1 MKQLTNTLSVGIALA
16 LLPLLGGCDKELDTP
31 PERTLPTGS
40 VLSIKR
46 LRDLHATTFAYLPH
60 RFTGD
65 SSVYGVVTADETN
78 GNLYK
83 NIYMQDDTAGIVLR
97 LKNSGGLYAGDRIR
111 IYLKGVTLSSYA
123 GLLQL
128 DSVDVDNN
136 VVKQETLVPVT
147 PKVVTVAQITP
158 ALQGQLIRLDSVQF
172 VADEADGNTPWS
184 DAVNQSSV
192 NRNLE
197 DCDGNSII
205 VRTSGYANFAAQML
219 PTGNGSFTAVVGQF
233 GSDMQLFVHDMS
245 LVQLGGPRCG
255 AFGFQLLL
263 KDFEDGS
270 VTSGGWSQQ
279 QVTGAV
285 NWSATAGYGA
295 ITNNSGG
302 SYSACETWLISP
314 SVNLSTATAPL
325 LNFQTSVAFASG
337 APLEVLVS
345 TDYTGGVPSTATWT
359 ALAPALA
366 TGVAWTPSGAL
377 DLTPYISGNF
387 HLAFKY
393 TGSDTD
399 GRRWNLDDIV
409 ITDN

>member
-1 MKQLTNTLSVGIALA
+1 MKHVINTLFATSGLA
-16 LLPLLGGCDKELDTP
+16 FLLLLSGCDKELDTP

-46 LRDLHATTFAYLPH
+46 LRELHATEFAYLPH

-97 LKNSGGLYAGDRIR
+97 LKNSGGLYTGDRIR
-111 IYLKGVTLSSYA
+111 IYLKGITLSSYA

-136 VVKQETLVPVT
+136 VIKQETLVPVA
-147 PKVVTVAQITP
+147 PKVVSVAQITP

-172 VADEADGNTPWS
+172 IADEANGVTTWS
-184 DAVNQSSV
+184 DAINQSSV
-192 NRNLE
+192 NRTLE
-197 DCDGNSII
+197 DCDGNTII
-205 VRTSGYANFAAQML
+205 VRTSGYANFAAQVL
-219 PTGNGSFTAVVGQF
+219 PQGNGSFTAVVGQF

-245 LVQLGGPRCG
+245 LVQLTGPRCG
-255 AFGFQLLL
+255 VFGLQLLL

-270 VTSGGWSQQ
+270 TTSGGWTQQ

-285 NWSATAGYGA
+285 GWTASAGYGS

-302 SYSACETWLISP
+302 VYTACETWLISP
-314 SVNLSTATAPL
+314 SVNLSAATAPL
-325 LNFQTSVAFASG
+325 LNFRTSVAFSG
-337 APLEVLVS
+337 SPLEVLVS
-345 TDYTGGVPSTATWT
+345 TNYSGGAPSTATWT
-359 ALAPALA
+359 ALSPALA
-366 TGVAWTPSGAL
+366 TNATWTPSGGL

-387 HLAFKY
+387 RLAFKY
-393 TGSDTD
+393 TGSGTD

>member
-1 MKQLTNTLSVGIALA
+1 MKHLTHTLSTATGLA
-16 LLPLLGGCDKELDTP
+16 VLLLLSGCDKELDTP

-97 LKNSGGLYAGDRIR
+97 LKNSGGLYTGDRIR
-111 IYLKGVTLSSYA
+111 IYLKGTTLSSYA

-136 VVKQETLVPVT
+136 VVKQETLVPVA
-147 PKVVTVAQITP
+147 PKVVSVTQITP

-172 VADEADGNTPWS
+172 IADEANGVTTWS

-192 NRNLE
+192 NRTLE
-197 DCDGNSII
+197 DCDGNTII
-205 VRTSGYANFAAQML
+205 VRTSGYANFAAQVL
-219 PTGNGSFTAVVGQF
+219 PQGNGSFTAVVGQF
-233 GSDMQLFVHDMS
+233 GSDMQLFAHDLS
-245 LVQLGGPRCG
+245 LVQLSGPRCG
-255 AFGFQLLL
+255 AFGIQLLL

-270 VTSGGWSQQ
+270 TTSGGWTQQ
-279 QVTGAV
+279 QVSGTVG
-285 NWSATAGYGA
+285 WTATAGYGS

-302 SYSACETWLISP
+302 GYPPRETRPPNPPPNPHPTPAPVRHLATP
-314 SVNLSTATAPL
+314 RPLSR
-325 LNFQTSVAFASG
+325 

-345 TDYTGGVPSTATWT
+345 TNYSGGAPSTATWT
-359 ALAPALA
+359 ALSPTLA
-366 TGVAWTPSGAL
+366 TNATWTPSGGQA
-377 DLTPYISGNF
+377 LTPYISGNF
-387 HLAFKY
+387 RLAFKY
-393 TGSDTD
+393 TGSSTD

>member
-1 MKQLTNTLSVGIALA
+1 MKHLTHTLSAAAGLA
-16 LLPLLGGCDKELDTP
+16 LMLLLSGCDKELDTP

-65 SSVYGVVTADETN
+65 SSVYGVVTGDETN

-111 IYLKGVTLSSYA
+111 IYLKGTTLSSYA

-136 VVKQETLVPVT
+136 VIKQETLVPVA
-147 PKVVTVAQITP
+147 PKVVSVTQVTP

-172 VADEADGNTPWS
+172 IADEANGVTTWS
-184 DAVNQSSV
+184 DAINQSSV
-192 NRNLE
+192 NRTLE
-197 DCDGNSII
+197 DCDGNTII
-205 VRTSGYANFAAQML
+205 VRTSGYANFAAQVL
-219 PTGNGSFTAVVGQF
+219 PQGNGSFTAVVGQF
-233 GSDMQLFVHDMS
+233 GSDMQLFVHDLS
-245 LVQLGGPRCG
+245 LVQLTGPRCG
-255 AFGFQLLL
+255 AFGIQLLL

-270 VTSGGWSQQ
+270 ATSGGWTQQ
-279 QVTGAV
+279 QVTGTV
-285 NWSATAGYGA
+285 GWTATAGYGS

-302 SYSACETWLISP
+302 VYTTCETWLISP
-314 SVNLSTATAPL
+314 SVNLSATTAPV
-325 LNFQTSVAFASG
+325 LNFETSVAFSG

-345 TDYTGGVPSTATWT
+345 TNYSGGAPSTATWT
-359 ALAPALA
+359 ALSPALA
-366 TGVAWTPSGAL
+366 ANATWTPSGGL
-377 DLTPYISGNF
+377 DLIPYISGNF
-387 HLAFKY
+387 RLAFKY
-393 TGSDTD
+393 TGTSTD